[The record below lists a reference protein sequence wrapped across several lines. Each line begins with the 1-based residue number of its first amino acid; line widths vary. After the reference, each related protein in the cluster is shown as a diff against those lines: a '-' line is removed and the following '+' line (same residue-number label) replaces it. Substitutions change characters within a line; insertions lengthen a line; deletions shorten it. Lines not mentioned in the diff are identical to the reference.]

1 MGWNQ
6 SSALVLD
13 DGTAITESITI
24 CRYFEAVKPDPP
36 LFGRCALEVARIEM
50 WKERFYNTATR
61 VALNTAK
68 SESIG

>member
-1 MGWNQ
+1 
-6 SSALVLD
+6 
-13 DGTAITESITI
+13 
-24 CRYFEAVKPDPP
+24 
-36 LFGRCALEVARIEM
+36 LEVARIEM

>member
-13 DGTAITESITI
+13 DGTAITESIAI

-36 LFGRCALEVARIEM
+36 LFGRCALAAVRALCVGGGAHRDV
-50 WKERFYNTATR
+50 ERKVLQYR
-61 VALNTAK
+61 Y
-68 SESIG
+68 